1 MGKHLTTTIIKLYLH
16 CLDFRCGELKLGGYL
31 VLVMGVLILSAQNIS
46 GVRVSITITMELYMH
61 CLELGSGEYEVGGF
75 LILDMGKSLFLRY

>member
-46 GVRVSITITMELYMH
+46 GVRVSITITMELT
-61 CLELGSGEYEVGGF
+61 CIAWNSEAGSMNWVDF
-75 LILDMGKSLFLRY
+75 LSLLWVRVSS